1 MDRENP
7 TKGKTMKEKIEDN
20 VLQIA
25 NSFTVPNWM
34 NALPQ
39 NGGPLDVAGKIIRDL
54 ISLDNNFSDG
64 LSAVASDPELSEI
77 GIAKNQKSVGH
88 ENLAKLKKVKAETE
102 GVISKAIEKGR
113 NEAKSKSERTLE
125 IIITENL
132 RAQETR
138 RWLFESVGDDSL
150 LLGNVI
156 REASERGDLE
166 TLDAIL
172 EAPASWPMANT
183 YDRQA
188 VKSTRD
194 ELEELSLGDETVQLI
209 QAEKDIFNRIAWV
222 TDRISEVTEQRDE
235 IAELAFGDE

>member
-1 MDRENP
+1 
-7 TKGKTMKEKIEDN
+7 MKDQIHDN
-20 VLQIA
+20 VLKLA
-25 NSFTVPNWM
+25 TSFTVPDWM

-54 ISLDNNFSDG
+54 SALDGDIADG
-64 LSAVASDPELSEI
+64 LSAVANDPELSKI
-77 GIAKNQKSVGH
+77 GITKKQKSVGH
-88 ENLAKLKKVKAETE
+88 EKLAKLKTIKAETE
-102 GVISKAIEKGR
+102 SVISKAIEKGR
-113 NEAKSKSERTLE
+113 NEAKDKSETTPEANLAA
-125 IIITENL
+125 IL

-138 RWLFESVGDDSL
+138 RWLFESVGDDNL

-172 EAPASWPMANT
+172 EAPASWPLANT

-194 ELEELSLGDETVQLI
+194 QMEELSLGDETVQLI